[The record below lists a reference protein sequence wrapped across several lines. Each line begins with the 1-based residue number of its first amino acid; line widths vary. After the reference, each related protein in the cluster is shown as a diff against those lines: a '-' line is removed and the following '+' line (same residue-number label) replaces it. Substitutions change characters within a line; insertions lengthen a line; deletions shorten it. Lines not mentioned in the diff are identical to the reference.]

1 MEHEVA
7 LAATAAP
14 LPALADDVPQLQ
26 PIGQM
31 QPSQASPSQMQVTG
45 RVTYSRF
52 LETWHQL
59 GIFWCHKTASL
70 RSLGGNGPQ
79 HPNTSNKNTSLAGI
93 RMTHVEPMF
102 RKVQVDEQVY
112 NRLKQEDW

>member
-14 LPALADDVPQLQ
+14 VPALADDVPQLQ

-59 GIFWCHKTASL
+59 GIFWCHKENITDITA
-70 RSLGGNGPQ
+70 GWQ
-79 HPNTSNKNTSLAGI
+79 WTTTSHKNMSAGI
-93 RMTHVEPMF
+93 RMWNPCGTHA
-102 RKVQVDEQVY
+102 
-112 NRLKQEDW
+112 